1 MHTLRTRTRLVW
13 LGILLVLMP
22 LIAPTVSHALSRQ
35 ATLWGA
41 DAVLALSMLESS
53 VCRVDATTVRDPD
66 SPGQPARHAQA
77 ACDYCSLHMGLG
89 IGAAAP
95 TEMGP
100 LPAEGRAAEI
110 ESSSYREG
118 RRTAHG
124 RPPESSSEPSLPQ
137 RA

>member
-95 TEMGP
+95 TAMGP
-100 LPAEGRAAEI
+100 LPAEGRAQRPIAT
-110 ESSSYREG
+110 RE
-118 RRTAHG
+118 RAQTRLAAHG
-124 RPPESSSEPSLPQ
+124 ARAPPRIVL
-137 RA
+137 